1 MVKKQSRSILFF
13 ILALFSLTLG
23 SAACTRDKINT
34 DLEVS
39 HMHMAKTH
47 LVTSDG
53 MKLPL
58 KKWSPQREPQAI
70 ILALHGFNDYSNAFS
85 KPAEHWTKEGFL
97 VYAYDQRGFGATS
110 DAGMWPET
118 SVLVQ
123 DLLATVALL
132 KEIHP
137 KVPLYL
143 LGESMGGALLIAA
156 SHRLPTEIISGFIL
170 VAPAVWAR
178 KTMPPMYVAT
188 LWLGAHVIPWLRL
201 SGKGLKIQAS
211 DNRQMLLELG
221 EDPLVIKQTRIDT
234 MYGLVNLM
242 DSALRNTPNL
252 ATPTLLLYGAND
264 EIIPKHATSEML
276 TAMNNSPRVVVY
288 PKGYH
293 MLLRDLQADTVLRD
307 ITEWIRH
314 PNNDPPSGHGN
325 AWRTFF

>member
-1 MVKKQSRSILFF
+1 MGLV
-13 ILALFSLTLG
+13 
-23 SAACTRDKINT
+23 ACTADKIDT
-34 DLEVS
+34 HFEIGS
-39 HMHMAKTH
+39 MRIAEHM

-53 MKLPL
+53 MELPL
-58 KKWSPQREPQAI
+58 RKWNPQGEPEAI
-70 ILALHGFNDYSNAFS
+70 LLALHGFNDYSNAFS
-85 KPAEHWTKEGFL
+85 KPAEHWTREGFL

-110 DAGMWPET
+110 SAGRWPGT

-123 DLLATVALL
+123 DLLEAAALL
-132 KEIHP
+132 REIHP
-137 KVPLYL
+137 KIPLYL

-156 SHRLPTEIISGFIL
+156 DHRLPAETVSGFIL

-178 KTMPPMYVAT
+178 KTMPPVYVAT
-188 LWLGAHVIPWLRL
+188 LWLGTHVMPWLRL
-201 SGKGLKIQAS
+201 SGKGLQIQAS

-221 EDPLVIKQTRIDT
+221 QDPLVIKQTRIDT

-242 DSALRNTPNL
+242 DSALRNAPNL
-252 ATPTLLLYGAND
+252 ITPTLLLYGAND
-264 EIIPKHATSEML
+264 QIIPKHATAEML
-276 TAMNNSPRVVVY
+276 TAINNPPRVVIY